1 MTKIHRLGVVL
12 SLNQLAYRVRRVGA
26 AGAGTLFYS
35 EAIALAW
42 VAEQRVMTG
51 ARYEI
56 TEIQVGL

>member
-12 SLNQLAYRVRRVGA
+12 SLSQLAYRVRRVGA

-35 EAIALAW
+35 EAIALTW

-51 ARYEI
+51 EKYEI
-56 TEIQVGL
+56 TEIQVGF